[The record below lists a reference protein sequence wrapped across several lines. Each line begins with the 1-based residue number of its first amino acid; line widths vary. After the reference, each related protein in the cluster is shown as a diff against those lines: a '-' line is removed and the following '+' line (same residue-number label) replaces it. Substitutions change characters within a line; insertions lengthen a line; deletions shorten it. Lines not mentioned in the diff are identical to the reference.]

1 MANATRTALADLY
14 TTILDMAY
22 HPNRYGNAAMRE
34 EREAQLNRIRS
45 YMDDR
50 YKQIA
55 AFEDWRKNRRAER
68 YLSTVEKNKQNFLMQ
83 GGSLEDFYKKQ
94 RDAIM
99 KDKYFQNLAPEEQH
113 NILNS
118 FGKRSA
124 DAAGRLG
131 LSTNDWDRGDDLSR
145 GTLGYGLPGQKTPP
159 NMEGMIKGDMP
170 TIDANGTNA
179 EQTNAEQTNA
189 EQTNAE
195 QTNAEQTNAETP
207 FKIADTPGAFLAQLN
222 ELKRKKEKLN
232 STLDSQ
238 NRALTLMQQSL
249 KRYDDGLDTNYNH
262 IGDYA
267 RDKQQFDL
275 LTEKNKKTQAE
286 IDDATAKMLEL
297 QKQAQAKG
305 WW

>member
-131 LSTNDWDRGDDLSR
+131 LSTNDWDRGDDLRMQSR
-145 GTLGYGLPGQKTPP
+145 RMQSRRMQSRRMQSRRMQSRRMQRLRSRLPTHQEHFWH
-159 NMEGMIKGDMP
+159 N
-170 TIDANGTNA
+170 
-179 EQTNAEQTNA
+179 
-189 EQTNAE
+189 
-195 QTNAEQTNAETP
+195 
-207 FKIADTPGAFLAQLN
+207 
-222 ELKRKKEKLN
+222 
-232 STLDSQ
+232 
-238 NRALTLMQQSL
+238 
-249 KRYDDGLDTNYNH
+249 
-262 IGDYA
+262 
-267 RDKQQFDL
+267 
-275 LTEKNKKTQAE
+275 
-286 IDDATAKMLEL
+286 
-297 QKQAQAKG
+297 
-305 WW
+305 